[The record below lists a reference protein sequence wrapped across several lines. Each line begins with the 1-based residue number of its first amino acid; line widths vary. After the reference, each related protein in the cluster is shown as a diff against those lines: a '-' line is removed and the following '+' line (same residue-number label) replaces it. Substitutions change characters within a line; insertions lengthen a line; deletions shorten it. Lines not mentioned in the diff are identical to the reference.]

1 MNKLRIAV
9 VYKDEDIFVE
19 FPQDVFVD
27 MFKKYMGIS
36 ERSKTW
42 RKIDK
47 SFEKIVLDLKK
58 ETRYA

>member
-19 FPQDVFVD
+19 FPPDVFVD